1 MRKWTVFAVSGILAV
16 TALSAVGCGGSDTG
30 SGSLSDASSSYE
42 DSSSS
47 SESASDSSSSSESA
61 SDSSSSSKSDS
72 SSSSSSKSSSGS
84 NAASVGKAA
93 NDDDLGAGEYY
104 CMGKNDTCKNKTS
117 SPTDLYCYSCDPDG
131 NNIEGDQRKSNTH
144 DGVVGDND
152 YDGDV
157 DDEDF
162 EDEWEDFLNDKM
174 DENDGGYYG
183 GYDDYDYGYGGYDD
197 YDYGYGW

>member
-1 MRKWTVFAVSGILAV
+1 MRKWALFAVSGILAV

-42 DSSSS
+42 DSSSL
-47 SESASDSSSSSESA
+47 SESS

-72 SSSSSSKSSSGS
+72 SSSKSSSGS
-84 NAASVGKAA
+84 NAASAGKTA

-183 GYDDYDYGYGGYDD
+183 GYDDYDYGYG
-197 YDYGYGW
+197 W